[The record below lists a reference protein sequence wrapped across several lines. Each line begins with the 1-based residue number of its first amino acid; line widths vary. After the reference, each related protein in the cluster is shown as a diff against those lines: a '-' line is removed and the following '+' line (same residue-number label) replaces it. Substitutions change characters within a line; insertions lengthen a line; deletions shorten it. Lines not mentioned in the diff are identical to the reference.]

1 LINNLKDKK
10 KQKVLIVMSPQ
21 NVFLDSQKT
30 ISDSRD
36 PLPEIILDS
45 RDPPETILGSRDLI
59 I

>member
-1 LINNLKDKK
+1 
-10 KQKVLIVMSPQ
+10 MSPQ